1 MQKSNWSARIT
12 LLVFATLILYSTGL
26 FAQSHKKES
35 VTHQKLFEKAKNT
48 EFKGFTS
55 MISFDDHNYYYAV
68 KTSDI
73 KSRYIKIRLLEQTF
87 EDDYLV
93 NIGTFDNLEYMVFL
107 VKKIPG
113 RENRDIEKIIV
124 DYYNI
129 ANQELNKLDSEQT
142 RLWLLQ
148 HDKYTK

>member
-26 FAQSHKKES
+26 SAQSHERES
-35 VTHQKLFEKAKNT
+35 VTRQKLLEKAKNT
-48 EFKGFTS
+48 EFKGFTA
-55 MISFDDHNYYYAV
+55 MISFDDHNYYYAI

-73 KSRYIKIRLLEQTF
+73 KSRYVRIRILEQTF

-93 NIGTFDNLEYMVFL
+93 NIGTFDNLEYMLFL

-113 RENRDIEKIIV
+113 RENRDIETIIV
-124 DYYNI
+124 DYFNI